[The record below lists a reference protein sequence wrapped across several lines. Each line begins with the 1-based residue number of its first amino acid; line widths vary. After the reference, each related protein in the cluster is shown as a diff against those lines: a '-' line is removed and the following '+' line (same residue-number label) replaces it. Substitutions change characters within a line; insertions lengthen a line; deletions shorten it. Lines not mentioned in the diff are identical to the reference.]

1 MTEQQEGLAS
11 QYAPAEVE
19 ARRYEHWEKA
29 GYFTPESLGNA
40 AQENPD
46 APSYTIVLP
55 PPNVTGILHIGH
67 ALNHT
72 LSDILV
78 RRRRMQGYRTLWL
91 PGMDH
96 AGIATQNVVER
107 ELAKEGLSRHD
118 LGREAFVDR
127 VWQWKGEYGGRILS
141 QMRRLGDSVDWSRE
155 RFTMDE
161 GLSRAV
167 QTIFKRLY
175 DDGLIYR
182 AERIINW
189 CPRCLTALSDIEVDH
204 SDDDGELVSIRY
216 GDGDDSIV
224 VATTRAETMLGDTAV
239 AVHPDDE
246 RYTRL
251 VGTEVELPLTGRRIP
266 IVADAHVDPSF
277 GTGAVKVTPAHDPN
291 DFEIGRRHDLPVLSV
306 MDEHGVITAHGPFE
320 GLDRLE
326 ARPAVIAA
334 LREDGRIVKEIRPY
348 VHAVGHCSR
357 CSTTVEPRLSLQ
369 WFVSVAPLAKAAGD
383 AVRDGR
389 VQISPPEMNAR
400 YFGWVDD
407 MHDWCISRQLWWGHR
422 IPVWYG
428 PDGEARCV
436 GPDETPPEGWT
447 QDPDVLDTWF
457 SSALWPFS
465 TLGWPDDTP
474 DLRAFYPTSVLI
486 TAYDILFFWVARM
499 MMFGLYAM
507 RGKAQYPS
515 GGTTPQAPRRTP
527 EDAVPF
533 KTIALHGLV
542 RDQFGKKMSKSKGN
556 VVDPID
562 WMERFGTDATR
573 FTLARGAT
581 PGSDEAIS
589 EDWAAGSRNFCNKL
603 WNATR
608 FALLNGA
615 SARQAGGEPPVV
627 GDLSV
632 TDRWILSRLSGVIA
646 EVDGLLEQFEFGKA
660 CEALYHFAWDE
671 FCDWYLELAK
681 VPLASGDETAAAGTR
696 AVLGFVLDQMLRLL
710 HPVMPFVTDELW
722 CALTGEDS
730 VMVAA
735 WPRFEFTDAVAEA
748 EIGSLMRLVT
758 EIRQFRSGQGLRP
771 GQRVPARLV
780 GLEAT
785 PLRAHEESIRALLR
799 LTVPERTG
807 PERTGPE
814 HQDGF
819 AASASLLAEGVTVEL
834 DLAGTVD
841 VAAERKRLEQGP
853 RGGAQGGAVDD
864 RQARQRGVHREG
876 ARRRHREVQG
886 PPRDGRGG
894 HRPAGVPASSP
905 VISRGRSPVPPM
917 FVPTGLI
924 AKTAI
929 VSGPPAR
936 TRNPGL
942 TRNHR
947 NTHLGGRSRL
957 MPVDDIAERLR
968 EVELEIGSRRAEHQI
983 DPTLDRVAALV
994 SLLGDPHR
1002 AFPIVHVTGTNGK
1015 TSTTRMIESLLRE
1028 RGLRTGRFTS
1038 PHLVSMRERICVD
1051 GEPLSAERFIELY
1064 EEISPYVQLVDDQQ
1078 PASMSFFEVLTGM
1091 MFAAFADAPVDV
1103 AVIEVGMGG
1112 RWDATNVGDGQ
1123 VAVIMPVA
1131 MDHMRWLGDTIEEIA
1146 TEKAGIIKP
1155 GATAV
1160 IAQQQVAAA
1169 EILLQRA
1176 ALVGATVA
1184 REGFEFGV
1192 LTREV
1197 AVGGQQLV
1205 LQGLR
1210 GIVRRRVPAAVRRA
1224 PGVQRRVRAGGRR
1237 GVRRR
1242 GGDGAWGGRVHDHAR
1257 PWPVDRGPRPGP
1269 GPCRVRQG
1277 ELSRTARH
1285 PAALADGH
1293 RGRGS

>member
-1 MTEQQEGLAS
+1 MQQEGLPS

-19 ARRYEHWEKA
+19 ARRYELWEKA
-29 GYFTPESLGNA
+29 GYFTPEALDNVPGS
-40 AQENPD
+40 NPD
-46 APSYTIVLP
+46 APSYAIVLP

-127 VWQWKGEYGGRILS
+127 VWQWKAEYGGRILS

-216 GDGDDSIV
+216 GEGDNSIV

-246 RYTRL
+246 RYQHL
-251 VGTEVELPLTGRRIP
+251 IGAEVELPLTGRRIP
-266 IVADAHVDPSF
+266 VVADAHVDPAF

-291 DFEIGRRHDLPVLSV
+291 DFDIGRRHDLPVLKI

-320 GLDRLE
+320 GLDRFE
-326 ARPAVIAA
+326 ARPAIVAA
-334 LREDGRIVKEIRPY
+334 LREDGRIVQEIRPY

-389 VQISPPEMNAR
+389 VQISPPELNAR

-422 IPVWYG
+422 IPVWYS
-428 PDGEARCV
+428 PAGEVRCV
-436 GPDETPPEGWT
+436 GPDETAPEGWT
-447 QDPDVLDTWF
+447 QDNDVLDTWF

-499 MMFGLYAM
+499 MMFGLYAN
-507 RGKAQYPS
+507 RGKAP
-515 GGTTPQAPRRTP
+515 A
-527 EDAVPF
+527 EAVPF
-533 KTIALHGLV
+533 QTIALHGLV

-608 FALLNGA
+608 FALMNGA
-615 SARQAGGEPPVV
+615 ESRAPE

-632 TDRWILSRLSGVIA
+632 ADRWVLSRLSGVIA

-681 VPLASGDETAAAGTR
+681 VPLTSGDEASARRTR
-696 AVLGFVLDQMLRLL
+696 QVLGFVLDQMLRLL

-722 CALTGEDS
+722 CALTGHDS
-730 VMVAA
+730 VMMAA
-735 WPRFEFTDAVAEA
+735 WPAYQFTDEAAEA
-748 EIGSLMRLVT
+748 EIESLMRLVT
-758 EIRQFRSGQGLRP
+758 EVRQFRSTQGLKP
-771 GQRVPARLV
+771 GQRVPARLA
-780 GLEAT
+780 GIEAT
-785 PLRAHEESIRALLR
+785 PLAGHEEAIRSLLR
-799 LTVPERTG
+799 LTAPE
-807 PERTGPE
+807 
-814 HQDGF
+814 DGF
-819 AASASLLAEGVTVEL
+819 TASASLLAEGLTVEL
-834 DLAGTVD
+834 NLVGTVD
-841 VAAERKRLEQGP
+841 VAAERKRLEKDLAAARKEAAQM
-853 RGGAQGGAVDD
+853 GAKLA
-864 RQARQRGVHREG
+864 
-876 ARRRHREVQG
+876 
-886 PPRDGRGG
+886 
-894 HRPAGVPASSP
+894 
-905 VISRGRSPVPPM
+905 
-917 FVPTGLI
+917 
-924 AKTAI
+924 
-929 VSGPPAR
+929 
-936 TRNPGL
+936 N
-942 TRNHR
+942 
-947 NTHLGGRSRL
+947 
-957 MPVDDIAERLR
+957 
-968 EVELEIGSRRAEHQI
+968 
-983 DPTLDRVAALV
+983 
-994 SLLGDPHR
+994 R
-1002 AFPIVHVTGTNGK
+1002 AF
-1015 TSTTRMIESLLRE
+1015 
-1028 RGLRTGRFTS
+1028 
-1038 PHLVSMRERICVD
+1038 
-1051 GEPLSAERFIELY
+1051 
-1064 EEISPYVQLVDDQQ
+1064 
-1078 PASMSFFEVLTGM
+1078 
-1091 MFAAFADAPVDV
+1091 
-1103 AVIEVGMGG
+1103 
-1112 RWDATNVGDGQ
+1112 
-1123 VAVIMPVA
+1123 
-1131 MDHMRWLGDTIEEIA
+1131 
-1146 TEKAGIIKP
+1146 TEKAP
-1155 GATAV
+1155 ADV
-1160 IAQQQVAAA
+1160 IEKSRARLAAA
-1169 EILLQRA
+1169 EADIASLESRL
-1176 ALVGATVA
+1176 TV
-1184 REGFEFGV
+1184 
-1192 LTREV
+1192 
-1197 AVGGQQLV
+1197 
-1205 LQGLR
+1205 LR
-1210 GIVRRRVPAAVRRA
+1210 G
-1224 PGVQRRVRAGGRR
+1224 
-1237 GVRRR
+1237 
-1242 GGDGAWGGRVHDHAR
+1242 
-1257 PWPVDRGPRPGP
+1257 
-1269 GPCRVRQG
+1269 
-1277 ELSRTARH
+1277 
-1285 PAALADGH
+1285 
-1293 RGRGS
+1293 